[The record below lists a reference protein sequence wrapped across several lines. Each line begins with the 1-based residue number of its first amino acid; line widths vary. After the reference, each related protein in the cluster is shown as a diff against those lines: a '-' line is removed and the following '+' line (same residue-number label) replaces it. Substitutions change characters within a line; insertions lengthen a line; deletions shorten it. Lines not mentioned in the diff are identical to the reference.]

1 MDFSKTF
8 YKNKNQKNNFQLEL
22 SKTGFAKYNYNNK
35 LKKGFDYGNFN
46 SFSMETPIHSSSKNS
61 LNNKILKTLNN
72 FKSSKSSKDKIIS
85 YQLQNF
91 HTEAIKFKI
100 RKNKKYKSLFD
111 KIDISSPSENM
122 FQSPQLKKMQRQLIN
137 LKLKSNKNKIFNQIF
152 RNGFNS
158 MNFNY
163 SGNNVK
169 ENIKNKKEN
178 ISSFDNLNK
187 NNNLNSHKLL
197 TDDISKTHF
206 TTYFPSFGNN
216 KSDNKNNSSI
226 KINKKYM
233 INTEASNR
241 IIDKYNEL
249 ENNKK
254 INPTDNNEKIENENN
269 NKQTIKNFIIENENK
284 NNANNFNTF
293 SSNAQS
299 FITSINYIQPP
310 PYPVEFREENLL
322 DFYSK
327 TRDLRYIKY
336 FVFLKKNKLQNAR
349 ETNQYMSMLHNIDIL
364 KIIHFYKLFKPYNNY
379 LEKYLMFLK
388 EEMNKEQNENQR
400 LKIIKNR
407 LLTEV
412 ISDRR
417 KLLHLHKRL
426 RSYLND
432 KFFLLCVKNTSLN
445 MDFFEEKD
453 KMEFQQ
459 DLNNFEILKKY
470 INELSG
476 ITLNE
481 SLLGTI
487 KKASII
493 NNYASTKKLSKLYNI
508 NSTHRHTY
516 YKKKSTILSKNKEK
530 YIASIFNNSK
540 IRFRPSP
547 IFQSVNEFNDYMN
560 NSRKRIENLLMEDN
574 KIGIEVANLRDY
586 YLLHQEDIKK
596 TKYTKLLINKQFS
609 KLSKELSDAKN
620 YNSQLVQH
628 KNNIMKSKKKKMYI
642 NVIKKITDIINRIYE
657 QCSMNISKLI
667 NLKNIGKPL
676 LLLKDLENVIIYLIN
691 YINFQKLNNR
701 KTYYEEIKILEKNK
715 RLAIIKGKK
724 EEDEHRIENK
734 IKELIEKD
742 MKILNI
748 NNRRNN
754 IKYKDFSWKKKK
766 KRDNINADKMSVDI
780 SY

>member
-8 YKNKNQKNNFQLEL
+8 YKTKIHKNNIQIEL
-22 SKTGFAKYNYNNK
+22 SKTGFAKYNHNNK
-35 LKKGFDYGNFN
+35 LKKGFYYGDFN
-46 SFSMETPIHSSSKNS
+46 SFSMDTPIHSSSKNS
-61 LNNKILKTLNN
+61 LTNKMLKTLNN

-91 HTEAIKFKI
+91 HTEAIKYKI

-111 KIDISSPSENM
+111 KIDISSPSQNM
-122 FQSPQLKKMQRQLIN
+122 FQSPQLKKMQKKLIN

-152 RNGFNS
+152 QNGFNS
-158 MNFNY
+158 MNFNN

-169 ENIKNKKEN
+169 EKTKNKTEN
-178 ISSFDNLNK
+178 ISSSDNLNK
-187 NNNLNSHKLL
+187 NNILNSYKLL
-197 TDDISKTHF
+197 TDDFSKTHF

-226 KINKKYM
+226 KIDKKYM
-233 INTEASNR
+233 INTETNNK
-241 IIDKYNEL
+241 IIDKYNVL
-249 ENNKK
+249 ENNKN
-254 INPTDNNEKIENENN
+254 INPNYNNEKTEIENN
-269 NKQTIKNFIIENENK
+269 NKKTIKNFIIENEKK

-293 SSNAQS
+293 SSNVQS

-327 TRDLRYIKY
+327 TRDLRYTKY
-336 FVFLKKNKLQNAR
+336 FLFLKKNKLQNAR
-349 ETNQYMSMLHNIDIL
+349 ETNQYMSALHNTDIL
-364 KIIHFYKLFKPYNNY
+364 KFIHFYKLFKPYNYY

-400 LKIIKNR
+400 LKIIRNR

-412 ISDRR
+412 ISFRR

-426 RSYLND
+426 GSYLND

-453 KMEFQQ
+453 KIEFQQ

-470 INELSG
+470 LNELSG

-481 SLLGTI
+481 SLLGSI
-487 KKASII
+487 KKATII
-493 NNYASTKKLSKLYNI
+493 HNYANSKKVSKIYNI
-508 NSTHRHTY
+508 NSPYRHSY
-516 YKKKSTILSKNKEK
+516 YKKKSNILSKNSQK
-530 YIASIFNNSK
+530 YLTNIFNNSR
-540 IRFRPSP
+540 ICFRPSP

-560 NSRKRIENLLMEDN
+560 NSLKRIENLLMEDN

-596 TKYTKLLINKQFS
+596 TKYTKLLINKQFN
-609 KLSKELSDAKN
+609 KLSQELSDVKN
-620 YNSQLVQH
+620 YNSQLVQR
-628 KNNIMKSKKKKMYI
+628 KSNIMKSKKNKMSI
-642 NVIKKITDIINRIYE
+642 NLIKKITDIINGIYE
-657 QCSMNISKLI
+657 QCNINIRKLI
-667 NLKNIGKPL
+667 SLKNMGKPL
-676 LLLKDLENVIIYLIN
+676 LLLKDLENIIIYLIN
-691 YINFQKLNNR
+691 FINFQKLNNR

-734 IKELIEKD
+734 IKEIIEKD

-754 IKYKDFSWKKKK
+754 IKYKNFS
-766 KRDNINADKMSVDI
+766 I
-780 SY
+780 SLSTEGK

>member
-1 MDFSKTF
+1 
-8 YKNKNQKNNFQLEL
+8 
-22 SKTGFAKYNYNNK
+22 
-35 LKKGFDYGNFN
+35 
-46 SFSMETPIHSSSKNS
+46 
-61 LNNKILKTLNN
+61 
-72 FKSSKSSKDKIIS
+72 
-85 YQLQNF
+85 
-91 HTEAIKFKI
+91 
-100 RKNKKYKSLFD
+100 
-111 KIDISSPSENM
+111 
-122 FQSPQLKKMQRQLIN
+122 
-137 LKLKSNKNKIFNQIF
+137 
-152 RNGFNS
+152 
-158 MNFNY
+158 MNFNN
-163 SGNNVK
+163 SGNNIK
-169 ENIKNKKEN
+169 EKIKNKTAN

-187 NNNLNSHKLL
+187 NNNLNSQKLL

-226 KINKKYM
+226 KTNQKYM
-233 INTEASNR
+233 INTEANNK
-241 IIDKYNEL
+241 IIDKYNVL
-249 ENNKK
+249 ENNKS
-254 INPTDNNEKIENENN
+254 INPNYNNEKTEIENN

-284 NNANNFNTF
+284 NNAKNFNTF
-293 SSNAQS
+293 SSNVQS

-327 TRDLRYIKY
+327 TRDLRYTKY
-336 FVFLKKNKLQNAR
+336 FLFLKKNKLKNAR
-349 ETNQYMSMLHNIDIL
+349 ETNQYISALHNIDIL
-364 KIIHFYKLFKPYNNY
+364 KLIHFYKLFKPYNYY

-407 LLTEV
+407 LLNEV

-453 KMEFQQ
+453 KIEFQQ

-493 NNYASTKKLSKLYNI
+493 HNYANSKKVTKIYNI
-508 NSTHRHTY
+508 NSTHKHTY
-516 YKKKSTILSKNKEK
+516 YKKKSTIINKNNEK
-530 YIASIFNNSK
+530 YIVNLFSNSR

-596 TKYTKLLINKQFS
+596 TKFTKILINKQLN
-609 KLSKELSDAKN
+609 KLSQELSDAKN
-620 YNSQLVQH
+620 YNSQ
-628 KNNIMKSKKKKMYI
+628 
-642 NVIKKITDIINRIYE
+642 
-657 QCSMNISKLI
+657 
-667 NLKNIGKPL
+667 
-676 LLLKDLENVIIYLIN
+676 
-691 YINFQKLNNR
+691 
-701 KTYYEEIKILEKNK
+701 
-715 RLAIIKGKK
+715 
-724 EEDEHRIENK
+724 
-734 IKELIEKD
+734 
-742 MKILNI
+742 
-748 NNRRNN
+748 
-754 IKYKDFSWKKKK
+754 
-766 KRDNINADKMSVDI
+766 
-780 SY
+780 